1 MGPNGAGRD
10 TTATE
15 QVYRELRRRIFLKEL
30 KPGQRLPEAAL
41 ASTLSVSRTPV
52 REALRILANEG
63 LVDLIP
69 NLGARLA
76 SPSLDEVRESYEV
89 REHLEVIAAAKAARN
104 ITPVQL
110 CLLEE
115 AIDEEEGIFVSRDL
129 ERYLEVNIRFH
140 RIIAEAS
147 RNRTLSEYVANILAR
162 TYVYMVFFESF
173 FDFDTNPSLDE
184 HREIVKALRQRDESL
199 TVDLMRKHVHLSM
212 EGLKKPP
219 E

>member
-69 NLGARLA
+69 NSGARLA